1 MTQLNIRRLV
11 LDVDKALRA
20 PSLVEIAA
28 SIHKCH
34 GVQACNVTV
43 LEVDIETVGTNIT
56 IEGTEISYDEIVHA
70 IETTGAVVHS
80 LDQLVTGD
88 RIVEDIA
95 RVR

>member
-1 MTQLNIRRLV
+1 MTQLNVRRLV

-20 PSLVEIAA
+20 PSLLEIAA
-28 SIHKCH
+28 SIHKCR

-43 LEVDIETVGTNIT
+43 TEVDIETVGTNIT
-56 IEGTEISYDEIVHA
+56 IEGTGMDYDEILRA

>member
-20 PSLVEIAA
+20 PSLLEIAV

-34 GVQACNVTV
+34 GVPGCNVTV
-43 LEVDIETVGTNIT
+43 MEVDIETVGTNIT
-56 IEGTEISYDEIVHA
+56 IEGTGMNYDEILRA